1 MSPRARQYHMSST
14 PPPGAIMHPTL
25 PPKKTN
31 SIYAGSMYI
40 SGLQYQR
47 IRNVKNWAN
56 RSGFPSLF
64 SIFRDNL
71 GKNIRRLSKYI
82 FKMYKYLKLTRLI
95 ALNPPLPPPPPST
108 MLINVVT
115 ISKGYDLNPTLYWGE
130 RGGLYKNSK
139 SLRIF
144 FQDCRCR
151 RTVLNL
157 FFVNV
162 YTFLW
167 VFIDGF

>member
-1 MSPRARQYHMSST
+1 MSSA

-31 SIYAGSMYI
+31 IYAGSMYI

-95 ALNPPLPPPPPST
+95 ALNPPLPPPP
-108 MLINVVT
+108 V
-115 ISKGYDLNPTLYWGE
+115 
-130 RGGLYKNSK
+130 
-139 SLRIF
+139 
-144 FQDCRCR
+144 QC
-151 RTVLNL
+151 
-157 FFVNV
+157 
-162 YTFLW
+162 
-167 VFIDGF
+167 

>member
-1 MSPRARQYHMSST
+1 
-14 PPPGAIMHPTL
+14 
-25 PPKKTN
+25 
-31 SIYAGSMYI
+31 MYI
-40 SGLQYQR
+40 SGLQYLR

-82 FKMYKYLKLTRLI
+82 FKMDKYLKSTRLV
-95 ALNPPLPPPPPST
+95 ALNFSPSPPRT

-115 ISKGYDLNPTLYWGE
+115 ISKGYDLDPTLYWGE
-130 RGGLYKNSK
+130 RGGLYKNLK

-144 FQDCRCR
+144 FQDCRCS
-151 RTVLNL
+151 NL
-157 FFVNV
+157 GQ
-162 YTFLW
+162 
-167 VFIDGF
+167 FILYCTLKFKHELAA